1 LLPDNYA
8 EMSGIKRR
16 ARFIELERGN
26 ACVDKRVNNMNYK
39 DIITIEPDK
48 RGGKPCI
55 RGLRITVYDVLEYL
69 ASGMTPE
76 EILED
81 FDYLT
86 IEDIQAC
93 LSYAA
98 DRERHQLIVGA

>member
-1 LLPDNYA
+1 
-8 EMSGIKRR
+8 
-16 ARFIELERGN
+16 
-26 ACVDKRVNNMNYK
+26 MNYRN
-39 DIITIEPDK
+39 IITIEADK

-55 RGLRITVYDVLEYL
+55 RGLRMTVYDVLDYL

-76 EILED
+76 QLLED

-86 IEDIQAC
+86 LDDIHAC

-98 DRERHQLIVGA
+98 DRERHQLVMTVHRA